1 MKSNELLEIIGEA
14 QDDYILDAKTAKKKH
29 TPVWVKWAAMAAC
42 LAIILAVG
50 APVFLPQYQIQ
61 LSDKSVGVT
70 ARYTN
75 IPINFGSADSLVY
88 LTEEELFTEFDTAIF
103 KGIITDISNIVL
115 DFNGRKNHRAI
126 AEIQIEQVYR
136 GECKVGE
143 IVNVLLPCPVA
154 TQFWVSDTEIVSKM
168 TVGMTGIFMPMIYD
182 ENSMRQENGATLM
195 LQDIADYGFADGSR
209 YAFLDTESGLVFSR
223 TAYESISEAKTLAEI
238 EKYVIMMIEK
248 AA

>member
-1 MKSNELLEIIGEA
+1 MRGKDFLDKMDLIDSAYVEAADMKP
-14 QDDYILDAKTAKKKH
+14 AKKKN
-29 TPVWVKWAAMAAC
+29 VWIKWCAMAAC
-42 LAIILAVG
+42 LAIALAVG

-70 ARYTN
+70 ARFTN

-103 KGIITDISNIVL
+103 KGTITDISNIVL
-115 DFNGRKNHRAI
+115 NFNGSKNHRAI

-143 IVNVLLPCPVA
+143 TTNVLLPCPVA

-209 YAFLDTESGLVFSR
+209 YAFLDTESGLLFSR
-223 TAYESISEAKTLAEI
+223 TAYESISEATSLEEI

-248 AA
+248 VA

>member
-1 MKSNELLEIIGEA
+1 MRGREMLETIENLDPAYIENAARKPKSRRN
-14 QDDYILDAKTAKKKH
+14 D
-29 TPVWVKWAAMAAC
+29 WVKWVAIAAC
-42 LAIILAVG
+42 LAIVLAVG

-61 LSDKSVGVT
+61 LSEKSVGVT
-70 ARYTN
+70 ARFTN

-103 KGIITDISNIVL
+103 KGKITDISNIVL
-115 DFNGRKNHRAI
+115 DFNGSKNHRAI
-126 AEIQIEQVYR
+126 AEIQIEEVYR

-143 IVNVLLPCPVA
+143 TVNVLLPCPVA

-168 TVGMTGIFMPMIYD
+168 TVGMTGIFMPMVYD

-195 LQDIADYGFADGSR
+195 LQDIADYGFPDGTR
-209 YAFLDTESGLVFSR
+209 YAFLNTESGLVFSR
-223 TAYESISEAKTLAEI
+223 TAYESISEAKTLEEI

-248 AA
+248 VA